1 MLAQD
6 IDCFDLFDRSAG
18 CSAVLLLLLDGFLPG
33 CEDLGVGG
41 CGVSLLLV
49 GNLLEAIELLSIKF
63 VEFGVDVYGN

>member
-1 MLAQD
+1 M
-6 IDCFDLFDRSAG
+6 
-18 CSAVLLLLLDGFLPG
+18 LLLLDGFLPG